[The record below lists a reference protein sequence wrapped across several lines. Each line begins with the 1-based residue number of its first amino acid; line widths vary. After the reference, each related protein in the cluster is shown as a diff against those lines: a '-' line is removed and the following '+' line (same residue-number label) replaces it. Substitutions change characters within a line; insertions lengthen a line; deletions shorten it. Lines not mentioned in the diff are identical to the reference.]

1 MKRIL
6 LIAALVT
13 TQAFATMAVNPDV
26 TQSTINKTICVPGY
40 TQTVRPSTTYTNGI
54 KKKLMTSQGLSWDD
68 RGDYELDHIVPLTVG
83 GSPRSTDNLALQ
95 PWEGPNGAKVK
106 DKLEVRLN
114 KLVCTGKVKLKDAQT
129 CIYKNWQACARKY
142 P

>member
-1 MKRIL
+1 MKRIIL
-6 LIAALVT
+6 LASLVT
-13 TQAFATMAVNPDV
+13 THAFATMALNPDV

-40 TQTVRPSTTYTNGI
+40 TQTVRPSTTYTNGV
-54 KKKLMTSQGLSWDD
+54 KKKLMTAQGLSWND
-68 RGDYELDHIVPLTVG
+68 RSDYELDHVVPLTLG
-83 GSPRSTDNLALQ
+83 GSPRSTDNLKLQ
-95 PWEGPNGAKVK
+95 PWEGADGAKVK
-106 DKLEVRLN
+106 DKLEMRLN